1 VHVYLFFRWS
11 WSSSGRRRAQLEELP
26 GVAIIFLELGRAFA
40 WTLVSA
46 LAMGISLGI
55 VIKIF
60 DAFTPGLNEIEELR
74 KGNVAVGIV
83 LAAVIIATGVVIGLT
98 LHAPVPV

>member
-1 VHVYLFFRWS
+1 MD
-11 WSSSGRRRAQLEELP
+11 Q
-26 GVAIIFLELGRAFA
+26 IFLELGRAFA

-46 LAMGISLGI
+46 LAMGVSLGI

-83 LAAVIIATGVVIGLT
+83 LAAVILATGIVIGLT

>member
-1 VHVYLFFRWS
+1 MEKTFF
-11 WSSSGRRRAQLEELP
+11 E
-26 GVAIIFLELGRAFA
+26 IGRAFA
-40 WTLVSA
+40 WAIVSA
-46 LAMGISLGI
+46 FAMGISLGV

-83 LAAVIIATGVVIGLT
+83 LSAVIVATGIVIGLT
-98 LHAPVPV
+98 LHAPPQV